1 MQVPEAGPGCPEGT
15 SGSPSWGEGVVL
27 LVPTWALSCRHACEG
42 PCRLMGDGCD
52 MSTCPGAPEAVAQP
66 T

>member
-27 LVPTWALSCRHACEG
+27 LVPTWALSCRHARGG
-42 PCRLMGDGCD
+42 PCRLMG
-52 MSTCPGAPEAVAQP
+52 MALTRPHVQEPQSL
-66 T
+66 